1 MFRNSVISKL
11 RRRTSSCILASSIAV
26 ATIAVAG
33 VTESSVKAAP
43 VSFGQIN
50 ATRTVASDGS
60 FNVYENEQI
69 SAYVFTQ
76 VDSACLGENLQPGD
90 VITLTVQNFTFS
102 NLYFN
107 YVQGVSS
114 TLPDPV
120 PANIQIYGDTTQVQ
134 NSTTG
139 TKVFSPKLR
148 VTRNGQLLVE
158 TLGTC
163 YVERKGYARI
173 DATSAD
179 GYDDLKDVS
188 QYVAR
193 VGDTRLSYN
202 AKACVDMDSVA
213 PGDVLTPS
221 YTLTTGGQNVGSS
234 GAAPNYNWSA
244 NMAGDWPPSTI
255 PDPEPTRLEL
265 RVFGA
270 VGTEIVG
277 GNTYSFSVDIKKGG
291 VSVAISCPAETA
303 PETTAPATT
312 PETTTAP
319 ETTTPNPGTGCI
331 SNCGGMPPPPPS
343 CTAGAVTS
351 NAPNIT
357 FDSNFGTSGVWTLV
371 ESGKNIM
378 IQEAIVG
385 NDGKGYV
392 LVNVIPTMSN
402 GPGSDV
408 SRLYR
413 LNTDGSNDS
422 TWGTNG
428 YVEVSGSLNFM
439 TLGSNGSFILSGST
453 FANNMQ
459 TPVLV
464 RLTSTGSL
472 DTTWG
477 NGGTASFP
485 APPSGSMQMIA
496 GIAAG
501 PSGSMYVNVETSTFG
516 QNGMV
521 STYSVFNVTITG
533 TVDTN
538 FGTNGS
544 LSVQGRSMRSDS
556 TGALYVW
563 VSDMMTSTS
572 TMRKFDANGSLVGSF
587 GNNGV
592 LALSARINDAK
603 IIGAHMYLLLSESL
617 SGGGMMGPPPSKT
630 TVARHDRTTGVL
642 DANFATAGVS
652 TVFAS
657 ASADAMRLVP
667 LPDDSFAVLG
677 FSFSMNGSSAFLLLM
692 DSAGAISANL
702 PSTGATFTSGTC
714 VAENLFAGTFTMG
727 GSFFSFGGKYQQ
739 SGNVPMGFKF
749 TISGGSAP
757 VTPPPSTPDSSTP
770 DSSTPSS
777 STPSSS
783 TPDSSTP
790 SSSTPSSSSPNAP
803 SQATTT
809 IPVTTTTPA
818 TTTTVPATTTTV
830 PATTTTVPPPALAT
844 VQALPAAPTPIVA
857 DATISTGEEI
867 TVRFG
872 GFTPFEFVQLIV
884 ASTPQVIGSGYADA
898 QGVVTLRGNLPS
910 NLASGNHTLAVFAPV
925 SGVGFTQPITV
936 SQPLLPATGSDGQNN
951 LYVIAMLLFV
961 LGLIVRRTSTVI
973 TNK

>member
-1 MFRNSVISKL
+1 L
-11 RRRTSSCILASSIAV
+11 
-26 ATIAVAG
+26 
-33 VTESSVKAAP
+33 TESPVRAAP

-90 VITLTVQNFTFS
+90 VITLTVQDFAFS

-107 YVQGVSS
+107 NVPDVSS

-120 PANIQIYGDTTQVQ
+120 PAYIQIYGDTTQVQ

-163 YVERKGYARI
+163 YVDRKGYARI
-173 DATSAD
+173 DATTAD
-179 GYDDLKDVS
+179 AYDDLKDVS

-244 NMAGDWPPSTI
+244 NMAGAWPPSTI

-277 GNTYSFSVDIKKGG
+277 GSTYSFSVDIKKGG

-303 PETTAPATT
+303 PETTAPETTTPETTT

-319 ETTTPNPGTGCI
+319 ETTTTNPGTGCI
-331 SNCGGMPPPPPS
+331 SDCGGMPPPPPP

-378 IQEAIVG
+378 ILDAIAG

-402 GPGSDV
+402 GPGSGV

-428 YVEVSGSLNFM
+428 YVEVSGSFNSM

-453 FANNMQ
+453 FANFRQ

-464 RLTSTGSL
+464 RLTSTGAL

-477 NGGTASFP
+477 NGGTVSFP
-485 APPSGSMQMIA
+485 DPPSGSMQMIA
-496 GIAAG
+496 DIAAG
-501 PSGSMYVNVETSTFG
+501 PSGSMYVNVETSAFG
-516 QNGMV
+516 QNGM
-521 STYSVFNVTITG
+521 TYTNSVFNVATTG
-533 TVDTN
+533 AVDTN

-544 LSVQGRSMRSDS
+544 LTVQGRSMGSDS

-563 VSDMMTSTS
+563 VSDYMTSTS

-587 GNNGV
+587 GSNGV

-603 IIGAHMYLLLSESL
+603 IIGAHMYLLLAESL

-630 TVARHDRTTGVL
+630 TVARYNRTTGVL

-657 ASADAMRLVP
+657 ASADAFRLVP
-667 LPDDSFAVLG
+667 LPDDSFAVIG

-714 VAENLFAGTFTMG
+714 VADNLASGTFTMG
-727 GSFFSFGGKYQQ
+727 GSFFTFGGKYQM
-739 SGNVPMGFKF
+739 SGNIPMGFKF

-757 VTPPPSTPDSSTP
+757 VTPPPSTPS
-770 DSSTPSS
+770 SSTPSS
-777 STPSSS
+777 STPS
-783 TPDSSTP
+783 SSTP

-809 IPVTTTTPA
+809 IPV
-818 TTTTVPATTTTV
+818 TTTVPATTTTV

-857 DATISTGEEI
+857 DATISRGEEI

-936 SQPLLPATGSDGQNN
+936 SQPLLPATGSDGRNN

-961 LGLIVRRTSTVI
+961 LGLVVRRTSTVI

>member
-11 RRRTSSCILASSIAV
+11 RRRTSSFILASSIAV
-26 ATIAVAG
+26 ATVAVAG
-33 VTESSVKAAP
+33 LTESPVRAAP

-50 ATRTVASDGS
+50 ATRTVASNGT

-76 VDSACLGENLQPGD
+76 VDSACLGETLQPGD

-107 YVQGVSS
+107 NVPGVSS

-120 PANIQIYGDTTQVQ
+120 PAYIQIYGDTTKVQ

-244 NMAGDWPPSTI
+244 NMAGAWPPSTI

-277 GNTYSFSVDIKKGG
+277 GSTYSFSVDIKKGG

-319 ETTTPNPGTGCI
+319 ETTTTNPGTGCI
-331 SNCGGMPPPPPS
+331 SDCGGMPPPPPP

-378 IQEAIVG
+378 ILDAIAG

-392 LVNVIPTMSN
+392 LVNVIPTMSM

-428 YVEVSGSLNFM
+428 YVEVSGSFNSM

-453 FANNMQ
+453 FANFRQ

-464 RLTSTGSL
+464 RLTSTGAL

-477 NGGTASFP
+477 NGGTVSFP
-485 APPSGSMQMIA
+485 DPPSGSMQMIA
-496 GIAAG
+496 DIAAG
-501 PSGSMYVNVETSTFG
+501 PSGSMYVNVETSAFG
-516 QNGMV
+516 QNGM
-521 STYSVFNVTITG
+521 TYTNSVFNVATTG
-533 TVDTN
+533 AVDTN

-544 LSVQGRSMRSDS
+544 LTVQGRSMGSDS

-563 VSDMMTSTS
+563 VSDYMTSTS

-587 GNNGV
+587 GSNGV

-603 IIGAHMYLLLSESL
+603 IIGAHMYLLLAESL

-630 TVARHDRTTGVL
+630 TVARYDRTTGVL

-657 ASADAMRLVP
+657 ASADAFRLVP
-667 LPDDSFAVLG
+667 LPDDSFAVIG

-714 VAENLFAGTFTMG
+714 VADNLASGTFTMG
-727 GSFFSFGGKYQQ
+727 GSFFTFGGKYQM
-739 SGNVPMGFKF
+739 SGNIPMGFKF

-757 VTPPPSTPDSSTP
+757 VTPPPTTA
-770 DSSTPSS
+770 
-777 STPSSS
+777 
-783 TPDSSTP
+783 
-790 SSSTPSSSSPNAP
+790 AP
-803 SQATTT
+803 TTAA
-809 IPVTTTTPA
+809 PA
-818 TTTTVPATTTTV
+818 TAAPT
-830 PATTTTVPPPALAT
+830 TTTTVPPPALAI
-844 VQALPAAPTPIVA
+844 VQALPVAPTPIVA
-857 DATISTGEEI
+857 DATISRGEEI
-867 TVRFG
+867 TVSLG

>member
-1 MFRNSVISKL
+1 MFRNSVTSKL
-11 RRRTSSCILASSIAV
+11 RRRTSSFILASSIAV
-26 ATIAVAG
+26 ATVAVAG
-33 VTESSVKAAP
+33 VTESPVRAAP
-43 VSFGQIN
+43 VSFGQII
-50 ATRTVASDGS
+50 ATRTVASNGT

-107 YVQGVSS
+107 NVQGVSS

-120 PANIQIYGDTTQVQ
+120 PAYIQIYGDTTQVQ

-163 YVERKGYARI
+163 YVDRKGYARI
-173 DATSAD
+173 DATTAD
-179 GYDDLKDVS
+179 AYDDLKDVS

-244 NMAGDWPPSTI
+244 NMAGAWPPSTI

-277 GNTYSFSVDIKKGG
+277 GSTYSFSVDIKKGG

-303 PETTAPATT
+303 PETTTPTTT

-319 ETTTPNPGTGCI
+319 ETTTTNPGTGCI
-331 SNCGGMPPPPPS
+331 SDCGGMPPPPPP

-392 LVNVIPTMSN
+392 LVNVIPTMSD

-428 YVEVSGSLNFM
+428 YVEVSGSFYSM

-453 FANNMQ
+453 FANFRQ

-464 RLTSTGSL
+464 RLTSTGAL

-477 NGGTASFP
+477 NGGTVSFP
-485 APPSGSMQMIA
+485 DPPSGSMQMIA
-496 GIAAG
+496 DIAAG
-501 PSGSMYVNVETSTFG
+501 PSGSMYVNVETSAFG
-516 QNGMV
+516 QNGM
-521 STYSVFNVTITG
+521 TYTNSVFNVATTG
-533 TVDTN
+533 AVDTN

-544 LSVQGRSMRSDS
+544 LTVQGRSMGSDS

-563 VSDMMTSTS
+563 VSDYMTSTS

-587 GNNGV
+587 GSNGV

-603 IIGAHMYLLLSESL
+603 IIGAHMYLLLAESL

-657 ASADAMRLVP
+657 ASADAIRLVP
-667 LPDDSFAVLG
+667 LPDDSFAVIG

-714 VAENLFAGTFTMG
+714 VADNLASGTFTMG
-727 GSFFSFGGKYQQ
+727 GSFFTFGGKYQM
-739 SGNVPMGFKF
+739 SGNIPMGFKF

-757 VTPPPSTPDSSTP
+757 VT
-770 DSSTPSS
+770 
-777 STPSSS
+777 
-783 TPDSSTP
+783 
-790 SSSTPSSSSPNAP
+790 
-803 SQATTT
+803 
-809 IPVTTTTPA
+809 TTPTTAAPTTAAPTTAAPTTA
-818 TTTTVPATTTTV
+818 TPTTATPTTAT
-830 PATTTTVPPPALAT
+830 PTTTTTVPPPALAI
-844 VQALPAAPTPIVA
+844 VQALPVAPTPIVA
-857 DATISTGEEI
+857 DATISRGEEI
-867 TVRFG
+867 TVSLG

-884 ASTPQVIGSGYADA
+884 ASTPQVIGSGYANA
-898 QGVVTLRGNLPS
+898 QGVVTLSGILPS

-936 SQPLLPATGSDGQNN
+936 SQPLLPATGSDGRNN

-961 LGLIVRRTSTVI
+961 LGLVVRRTSTVI

>member
-1 MFRNSVISKL
+1 MFRNSVTSKL
-11 RRRTSSCILASSIAV
+11 RRRTSSFILASSIAV
-26 ATIAVAG
+26 ATVAVAG
-33 VTESSVKAAP
+33 LTESPVRAAP
-43 VSFGQIN
+43 VSFGQII

-90 VITLTVQNFTFS
+90 VITLTAQNFTLS

-120 PANIQIYGDTTQVQ
+120 PAYIQIYGDTTQVQ

-148 VTRNGQLLVE
+148 VTRNGELLVE

-173 DATSAD
+173 DATSANE
-179 GYDDLKDVS
+179 YDDLKDVS
-188 QYVAR
+188 QYVAK

-202 AKACVDMDSVA
+202 AKACVDMNSVA

-221 YTLTTGGQNVGSS
+221 YSLTTGGQNVGSS

-265 RVFGA
+265 RVYSA

-277 GNTYSFSVDIKKGG
+277 GSTYSFSVDIKKGG

-312 PETTTAP
+312 PETTAPETTAP
-319 ETTTPNPGTGCI
+319 ETTTTNPGSGCI
-331 SNCGGMPPPPPS
+331 SNCGGIMPPPPPS

-351 NAPNIT
+351 NAPNIM

-402 GPGSDV
+402 GPESDV

-428 YVEVSGSLNFM
+428 YVEVSGSFNSM
-439 TLGSNGSFILSGST
+439 TLNSNGSIILSGST
-453 FANNMQ
+453 FANDMYS
-459 TPVLV
+459 PGLV

-477 NGGTASFP
+477 NGGTVSFP
-485 APPSGSMQMIA
+485 APPSDSNQWIA
-496 GIAAG
+496 DIAAG
-501 PSGSMYVNVETSTFG
+501 PSGSVYVNVETSAFG
-516 QNGMV
+516 QNGMTNTH
-521 STYSVFNVTITG
+521 SMFKVTTTG
-533 TVDTN
+533 TFDTN

-544 LSVQGRSMRSDS
+544 LSVQGRYMRSDS

-563 VSDMMTSTS
+563 VSDLMTSTS

-657 ASADAMRLVP
+657 SSAVAIRLVP
-667 LPDDSFAVLG
+667 LPDGSFAVIG
-677 FSFSMNGSSAFLLLM
+677 FIFSMNGSSAFLLLM

-714 VAENLFAGTFTMG
+714 VADNLYAGTFTMG
-727 GSFFSFGGKYQQ
+727 GSFFSFGGKYQM

-757 VTPPPSTPDSSTP
+757 VT
-770 DSSTPSS
+770 
-777 STPSSS
+777 
-783 TPDSSTP
+783 
-790 SSSTPSSSSPNAP
+790 
-803 SQATTT
+803 
-809 IPVTTTTPA
+809 TTP
-818 TTTTVPATTTTV
+818 TTAAPTTAAPAPATAAPTTAT
-830 PATTTTVPPPALAT
+830 PTTATPTTATPTTATPTTTTTVPPPALAT
-844 VQALPAAPTPIVA
+844 VQALPVAPTPIVA
-857 DATISTGEEI
+857 DATISRGEEI
-867 TVRFG
+867 TVSFG

-884 ASTPQVIGSGYADA
+884 ASTPQVIGSGYANA
-898 QGVVTLRGNLPS
+898 QGVVTLSGNLPS

-925 SGVGFTQPITV
+925 SGIGFTQPITV

-961 LGLIVRRTSTVI
+961 LGLVVRRTSTVI

>member
-1 MFRNSVISKL
+1 M
-11 RRRTSSCILASSIAV
+11 ILDAIA
-26 ATIAVAG
+26 
-33 VTESSVKAAP
+33 
-43 VSFGQIN
+43 
-50 ATRTVASDGS
+50 
-60 FNVYENEQI
+60 
-69 SAYVFTQ
+69 
-76 VDSACLGENLQPGD
+76 
-90 VITLTVQNFTFS
+90 
-102 NLYFN
+102 
-107 YVQGVSS
+107 
-114 TLPDPV
+114 
-120 PANIQIYGDTTQVQ
+120 
-134 NSTTG
+134 
-139 TKVFSPKLR
+139 
-148 VTRNGQLLVE
+148 
-158 TLGTC
+158 
-163 YVERKGYARI
+163 
-173 DATSAD
+173 
-179 GYDDLKDVS
+179 
-188 QYVAR
+188 
-193 VGDTRLSYN
+193 
-202 AKACVDMDSVA
+202 
-213 PGDVLTPS
+213 
-221 YTLTTGGQNVGSS
+221 
-234 GAAPNYNWSA
+234 
-244 NMAGDWPPSTI
+244 
-255 PDPEPTRLEL
+255 
-265 RVFGA
+265 
-270 VGTEIVG
+270 
-277 GNTYSFSVDIKKGG
+277 
-291 VSVAISCPAETA
+291 
-303 PETTAPATT
+303 
-312 PETTTAP
+312 
-319 ETTTPNPGTGCI
+319 
-331 SNCGGMPPPPPS
+331 
-343 CTAGAVTS
+343 
-351 NAPNIT
+351 
-357 FDSNFGTSGVWTLV
+357 
-371 ESGKNIM
+371 
-378 IQEAIVG
+378 G

-402 GPGSDV
+402 GPGSGV

-428 YVEVSGSLNFM
+428 YVEVSGSFNSM

-453 FANNMQ
+453 FANFRQ

-464 RLTSTGSL
+464 RLTSTGAL

-477 NGGTASFP
+477 NGGTVSFP
-485 APPSGSMQMIA
+485 DPPSGSMQMIA
-496 GIAAG
+496 DIAAG
-501 PSGSMYVNVETSTFG
+501 PSGSMYVNVETSAFG
-516 QNGMV
+516 QNGM
-521 STYSVFNVTITG
+521 TYTNSVFNVATTG
-533 TVDTN
+533 AVDTN

-544 LSVQGRSMRSDS
+544 LTVQGRSMGSDS

-563 VSDMMTSTS
+563 VSDYMTSTS

-587 GNNGV
+587 GSNGV

-603 IIGAHMYLLLSESL
+603 IIGAHMYLLLAESL

-630 TVARHDRTTGVL
+630 TVARYDRTTGVL

-657 ASADAMRLVP
+657 ASADAFRLVP
-667 LPDDSFAVLG
+667 LPDDSFAVIG

-714 VAENLFAGTFTMG
+714 VADNLFAGTFTMG
-727 GSFFSFGGKYQQ
+727 GSFFSFGGKYQM
-739 SGNVPMGFKF
+739 SGNIPMGFKF

-757 VTPPPSTPDSSTP
+757 VTPPPSTPS
-770 DSSTPSS
+770 SSTPSS
-777 STPSSS
+777 STPS
-783 TPDSSTP
+783 SSTP

-809 IPVTTTTPA
+809 IPV
-818 TTTTVPATTTTV
+818 TTTVPATTTTV

-857 DATISTGEEI
+857 DATISRGEEI

-936 SQPLLPATGSDGQNN
+936 SQPLLPATGSDGRNN

-961 LGLIVRRTSTVI
+961 LGLVVRRTSTVI

>member
-1 MFRNSVISKL
+1 MFRNSVTSKL
-11 RRRTSSCILASSIAV
+11 RRRTSSFILASSIAV

-33 VTESSVKAAP
+33 FTESPVRAAP
-43 VSFGQIN
+43 VSFGQII
-50 ATRTVASDGS
+50 ASRTVASNGS

-76 VDSACLGENLQPGD
+76 VDSACLGETLQPGD
-90 VITLTVQNFTFS
+90 VITLTVQNFAFS

-107 YVQGVSS
+107 NVPGVSS

-163 YVERKGYARI
+163 YAERTGYARI
-173 DATSAD
+173 DATTAD

-188 QYVAR
+188 QYEAK

-202 AKACVDMDSVA
+202 AKACVDMNSVA

-277 GNTYSFSVDIKKGG
+277 GSTYSFSVDIKKGG

-312 PETTTAP
+312 PETTAP

-331 SNCGGMPPPPPS
+331 SNCGGIMPPPQPS
-343 CTAGAVTS
+343 CTTGAVTS

-357 FDSNFGTSGVWTLV
+357 FDSNFGTSGVWPPV

-378 IQEAIVG
+378 IQDAIVG

-428 YVEVSGSLNFM
+428 YVEVSGSFNSM
-439 TLGSNGSFILSGST
+439 ALGSNGSIIIGGST
-453 FANNMQ
+453 FANYMQ

-464 RLTSTGSL
+464 RLTSTGAL

-477 NGGTASFP
+477 NGGTVSFP
-485 APPSGSMQMIA
+485 APPSGSMQMITD
-496 GIAAG
+496 IAAG
-501 PSGSMYVNVETSTFG
+501 PSGSV
-516 QNGMV
+516 
-521 STYSVFNVTITG
+521 
-533 TVDTN
+533 
-538 FGTNGS
+538 
-544 LSVQGRSMRSDS
+544 
-556 TGALYVW
+556 
-563 VSDMMTSTS
+563 
-572 TMRKFDANGSLVGSF
+572 
-587 GNNGV
+587 
-592 LALSARINDAK
+592 
-603 IIGAHMYLLLSESL
+603 YLKLLNS
-617 SGGGMMGPPPSKT
+617 
-630 TVARHDRTTGVL
+630 
-642 DANFATAGVS
+642 
-652 TVFAS
+652 
-657 ASADAMRLVP
+657 
-667 LPDDSFAVLG
+667 
-677 FSFSMNGSSAFLLLM
+677 
-692 DSAGAISANL
+692 
-702 PSTGATFTSGTC
+702 
-714 VAENLFAGTFTMG
+714 
-727 GSFFSFGGKYQQ
+727 
-739 SGNVPMGFKF
+739 
-749 TISGGSAP
+749 
-757 VTPPPSTPDSSTP
+757 
-770 DSSTPSS
+770 
-777 STPSSS
+777 
-783 TPDSSTP
+783 
-790 SSSTPSSSSPNAP
+790 
-803 SQATTT
+803 
-809 IPVTTTTPA
+809 
-818 TTTTVPATTTTV
+818 
-830 PATTTTVPPPALAT
+830 
-844 VQALPAAPTPIVA
+844 
-857 DATISTGEEI
+857 
-867 TVRFG
+867 
-872 GFTPFEFVQLIV
+872 
-884 ASTPQVIGSGYADA
+884 
-898 QGVVTLRGNLPS
+898 
-910 NLASGNHTLAVFAPV
+910 
-925 SGVGFTQPITV
+925 
-936 SQPLLPATGSDGQNN
+936 
-951 LYVIAMLLFV
+951 
-961 LGLIVRRTSTVI
+961 
-973 TNK
+973 